1 MAIVGIDLGTT
12 NSCIA
17 IIEAGSPFVIPNE
30 EGNRITP
37 SVVAFTE
44 DGTKIAGAI
53 AKRQALV
60 NPYRSIFAVKRLI
73 GRKLESAEVEKMQ
86 KLVPFELISSDS
98 GDAWVK
104 VAETS
109 YSPQEI
115 SSIILSKMKMIA
127 EEYLGYDITEAV
139 ITVPAHFNDIQR
151 QATKDAGKLAG
162 LNVKRIINEPTAAA
176 LAYGLDKK
184 DNKVISVFDLG
195 GGTFDITILE
205 ISNGV
210 FNVKATSGDTFL
222 GGDDFDQRLLEF
234 VITEFEKENDI
245 DLKEDKMALQRIKE
259 ASEKAKHEL
268 SSVMETTINLPFI
281 AVDSTGPKHLNVT
294 ITREQLEEMVSDL
307 IERLEIP
314 CRQAIEDSHMKK
326 EGIDEIVLVGGMTRM
341 PKVKS
346 KVEEIFGKEPQMNIN
361 PEEVVAI
368 GAAIQG
374 GVLEGKIDEVLLLDV
389 VPLSLGVEVKGGI
402 FTRIIDRNTTIPT
415 RRSRVFTTAFDN
427 QDFVGIHVL
436 QGEREM
442 VDDNI
447 SLANFNLVGI
457 PPAPRGVPQIEVT
470 FEIDVDGIL
479 NVSAKDLGTGKK
491 QEVEVVNSSGLNDE
505 ELKEI
510 LAKSEESLE
519 ADAQKKEV
527 ATLKNKA
534 DGLIYSVEKT
544 IKSYPEK
551 ISNDMNSRIDAAI
564 ETLKESLATN
574 DYLNIKSAYDN
585 LQEISYKFAESIYG
599 KNKKSTDSESQDPK
613 TQQEEPKLELDP
625 KPDPIDLELD
635 QNSD

>member
-17 IIEAGSPFVIPNE
+17 VIEAGAPFVIPNE
-30 EGNRITP
+30 EGSRITP

-44 DGTKIAGAI
+44 DGSRIAGAI

-73 GRKLESAEVEKMQ
+73 GRKFDSEEVNKMQ
-86 KLVPFELISSDS
+86 KLVPFELVSSDAA
-98 GDAWVK
+98 DAWVK
-104 VAETS
+104 VAEHS

-127 EEYLGYDITEAV
+127 EEYLGYEISEAV

-184 DNKVISVFDLG
+184 DNQIVSVFDLG
-195 GGTFDITILE
+195 GGTFDLTILE
-205 ISNGV
+205 ISDGV
-210 FNVKATSGDTFL
+210 FNVRATSGDTFL
-222 GGDDFDQRLLEF
+222 GGDDFDQILVEF
-234 VITEFEKENDI
+234 VINEFQKENDI
-245 DLKEDKMALQRIKE
+245 DLTEDKMALQRIKE

-268 SSVMETTINLPFI
+268 SSALETTINLPFI
-281 AVDSTGPKHLNVT
+281 AVDSTGPKHLNVE
-294 ITREQLEEMVSDL
+294 ITRDQLEEMVSDF
-307 IERLEIP
+307 IDRLEIP
-314 CRQAIEDSHMKK
+314 CRQALEDSELAK
-326 EGIDEIVLVGGMTRM
+326 ESIDEVVLVGGMTRM
-341 PKVKS
+341 PRVKS
-346 KVEEIFGKEPQMNIN
+346 KVQEIFNKEPQMNIN

-402 FTRIIDRNTTIPT
+402 FTKIIERNTTIPT

-436 QGEREM
+436 QGERDM
-442 VDDNI
+442 VEDNI

-457 PPAPRGVPQIEVT
+457 PPSPRGVPQIEVT

-491 QEVEVVNSSGLNDE
+491 QEVEVISSGGLSDDDI
-505 ELKEI
+505 KSI
-510 LAKSEESLE
+510 LSKSEESSQR
-519 ADAQKKEV
+519 DAEKKEIAV
-527 ATLKNKA
+527 LKNQA

-544 IKSYPEK
+544 LKSYPEK
-551 ISNDMNSRIDAAI
+551 IKDDMETNIKNGI
-564 ETLKESLATN
+564 ENLKESFSSD
-574 DYLNIKSAYDN
+574 DYLTIKGAYDN
-585 LQEISYKFAESIYG
+585 LQEISYKFAEMIYG
-599 KNKKSTDSESQDPK
+599 NKKTTSSDAASESDDEEEIKLDIHSDPVK
-613 TQQEEPKLELDP
+613 TKTEE
-625 KPDPIDLELD
+625 
-635 QNSD
+635 Q